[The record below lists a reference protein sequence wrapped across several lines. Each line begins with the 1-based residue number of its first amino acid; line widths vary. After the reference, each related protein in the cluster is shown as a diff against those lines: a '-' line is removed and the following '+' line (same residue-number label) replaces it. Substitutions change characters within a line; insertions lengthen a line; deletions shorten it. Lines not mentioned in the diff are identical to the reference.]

1 MAQAVDTLV
10 KYRKKI
16 VIPKDNKFLFPTP
29 SHGGLG
35 HLRGTDTLRKW
46 SLEIQAEM
54 PHLLRSTRLRKQIA
68 TVSQIAN
75 LQKNELDLL
84 AGFLGHDIRIHR
96 NFYRLPDEALQVARI
111 SKLLIAAQDGN
122 VQIMGKTL
130 EEIEVTP
137 DDEVGGT
144 ESSSEFQVEEGTDL
158 EDKVKS
164 LKKQKR
170 KRVKKSERPC
180 ARKAWSADEKAAVK
194 RHFSKYYYINELP
207 GKAAIEAAMQI
218 EKDLINRTWRN
229 RSIQFLSYLDKHHCE
244 YSACQPILPQ
254 KSGKFNKRE
263 THFTWSY
270 VMANYMYGKRMLEA
284 SLRQNVPSKSDPMMI
299 SQEHTLEWDKGDV
312 CEALWPPSR
321 SWHKATIISLL
332 SDEAIRVRYHED
344 GLRRT
349 LKHHQVRQTRKKKTE
364 RVLKWL
370 QDQDGCMG
378 DRLFKEKSVTK
389 RPVEERV
396 VDEGPVEEKVVV
408 VQARLVKEGV
418 VDVGPVKERVID
430 EGPVEERVIDEGPV
444 KERVIDEGPVEEKVI
459 DQGPVEERVVD
470 EGPVEERV
478 FDEGPVEER
487 VIDEGPVEERVI
499 DEGPVEERVIDEGP
513 VEEKVIDEGPVEEV
527 LAVVQPRPFEQK
539 VVERD
544 LTKRELSK
552 RESFMRD
559 LSKCLK
565 TLSNSFLKINP
576 QKYKKSNAMKARGRD
591 DSLHD
596 EHYVPPSNSDYLSDE
611 IPFQASKAIISL
623 TCEIQATHATSKSD
637 DQGNGIT
644 IQSTSNIDVTT
655 STEAIPESDDQE
667 NGITIQSTSNIDG
680 QKWDK
685 KNFCFFC
692 NKPQSKIWR
701 HMQSQHSNE
710 SEVQV
715 IESLSA
721 KKERKNKIMK
731 LRNLGNHI
739 HNCQVLKKNSGTLIV
754 YYRPRGKVDNK
765 EYIPC
770 EYCYGYFVRSELW
783 RHKCSFKPSEK
794 KRVVATS
801 YLLLPAPTGASAA
814 LSGVLAS
821 SRRDD
826 ISQILKSDHL
836 ILQLGEQL
844 VSGIGNAKDSESN
857 IRGYLRRMARLLQ
870 VMRIQE
876 SSPNAHLES
885 FLTPSK
891 YRVCLTAAKSL
902 AGYDENKSQ
911 YDTPSLAL
919 KVGHTL
925 KKCATILEGQRLEKQ
940 DNDGASDAVSFRR
953 LLELNWSDEVSR
965 CVLRTIIKKAMN
977 NTKLFP
983 LTEDIVKLSNKLK
996 QEASKCVSA
1005 MNSAGPN
1012 DDILSLYKTLNEV
1025 TLAAIILFNR
1035 KRAGEV
1041 SKMNMSH
1048 YQTKQA
1054 GSGQK
1059 LINDSLSPL
1068 EQELSKSLQ
1077 KFEIIGK
1084 RGRVV
1089 PVLLTRKMAQAV
1101 DTLVKYRKKI
1111 VIPKDNKFLFPTP
1124 SHGGL
1129 GHIRGTDAL
1138 RKWSL
1143 EIQAEMPHL
1152 LRSTRLRK
1160 QIATVS
1166 QIANLQEN
1174 ELDLLAGFLG
1184 HDIRVHRNFYRLP
1197 NEALQVAR
1205 ISKLL
1210 IAAQDGNV
1218 QIMGKTLED
1227 IEVTPDDEVGGTE
1240 YSSEFQVEEGTDL
1253 EDAEPGPSQADYD
1266 MLDEDLE
1273 SDSESDKV
1281 KSLKKQKRKKV
1292 KISERPCARKAWSAD
1307 EKAAVKRHFSKYYYI
1322 NELPGKAAI
1331 EAAMQIEKALINR
1344 TWRNVKDH
1352 IRTVRKI

>member
-1 MAQAVDTLV
+1 MADSDDTSGNRPPFVD
-10 KYRKKI
+10 
-16 VIPKDNKFLFPTP
+16 
-29 SHGGLG
+29 
-35 HLRGTDTLRKW
+35 
-46 SLEIQAEM
+46 
-54 PHLLRSTRLRKQIA
+54 
-68 TVSQIAN
+68 
-75 LQKNELDLL
+75 
-84 AGFLGHDIRIHR
+84 
-96 NFYRLPDEALQVARI
+96 
-111 SKLLIAAQDGN
+111 
-122 VQIMGKTL
+122 
-130 EEIEVTP
+130 
-137 DDEVGGT
+137 
-144 ESSSEFQVEEGTDL
+144 SSSDDDIAGTH
-158 EDKVKS
+158 S
-164 LKKQKR
+164 HR
-170 KRVKKSERPC
+170 TRRT
-180 ARKAWSADEKAAVK
+180 VK
-194 RHFSKYYYINELP
+194 RIAKP
-207 GKAAIEAAMQI
+207 
-218 EKDLINRTWRN
+218 
-229 RSIQFLSYLDKHHCE
+229 
-244 YSACQPILPQ
+244 P
-254 KSGKFNKRE
+254 
-263 THFTWSY
+263 
-270 VMANYMYGKRMLEA
+270 
-284 SLRQNVPSKSDPMMI
+284 
-299 SQEHTLEWDKGDV
+299 LEWDKGDV

-430 EGPVEERVIDEGPV
+430 EGPVEERVIDERPV

-539 VVERD
+539 VVE
-544 LTKRELSK
+544 KRPDEERVVKERVVHERPVEVFENTFKQLFEDKPSKVQKIECYESK
-552 RESFMRD
+552 RKRCMEKSSIDGLRNRGMEDVRTD
-559 LSKCLK
+559 LDDSSCDEYCF
-565 TLSNSFLKINP
+565 LS
-576 QKYKKSNAMKARGRD
+576 D

-623 TCEIQATHATSKSD
+623 TCEIHATHATSKSD

-644 IQSTSNIDVTT
+644 IQSTSNIDCTT
-655 STEAIPESDDQE
+655 STEASPESDDQE
-667 NGITIQSTSNIDG
+667 NGITIQSTSNIDVTTSTEAIPEFDDQG
-680 QKWDK
+680 NGITIQSTSNIDGRKWDK

-826 ISQILKSDHL
+826 ISRILKSDHL

-965 CVLRTIIKKAMN
+965 CALRTITKKAMN
-977 NTKLFP
+977 NPKLLP

-1005 MNSAGPN
+1005 MNSTGPN
-1012 DDILSLYKTLNEV
+1012 DDILSFYKTLNEV

-1077 KFEIIGK
+1077 RFEIIGK

-1111 VIPKDNKFLFPTP
+1111 GIPKDNEFLFPTP

-1129 GHIRGTDAL
+1129 GHIRGIDAL
-1138 RKWSL
+1138 RK
-1143 EIQAEMPHL
+1143 
-1152 LRSTRLRK
+1152 LR
-1160 QIATVS
+1160 
-1166 QIANLQEN
+1166 
-1174 ELDLLAGFLG
+1174 
-1184 HDIRVHRNFYRLP
+1184 